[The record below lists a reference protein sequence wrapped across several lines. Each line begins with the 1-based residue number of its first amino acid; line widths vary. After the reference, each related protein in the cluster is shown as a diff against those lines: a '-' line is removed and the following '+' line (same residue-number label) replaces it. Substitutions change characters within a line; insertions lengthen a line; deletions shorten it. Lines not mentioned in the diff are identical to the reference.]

1 MKTNR
6 TKVGIIVPEYN
17 EGQRAVVTINSI
29 LKFSK
34 NIVIIV
40 DDGSSEDSFK
50 RLVKNFG
57 KNKRVVLLRHIINL
71 GKGAAMKTG
80 VEWAKKNGYKKVLFI
95 DADGQ
100 HNPKYIKD
108 FVKCLDKYPI
118 VFGYRILDEKMPFV
132 RKWGNL
138 LAAWLINFLFN
149 IKKKDLLSGYLGFNL
164 NIYKKIKWESS
175 RYGIETEM
183 ATKVGKSK
191 IDFKEI
197 KVDTIYIDKYK
208 GVTILDALKILVQ
221 IPFWYFQK

>member
-40 DDGSSEDSFK
+40 DDGSSDDSFK

-118 VFGYRILDEKMPFV
+118 DFG
-132 RKWGNL
+132 
-138 LAAWLINFLFN
+138 
-149 IKKKDLLSGYLGFNL
+149 
-164 NIYKKIKWESS
+164 
-175 RYGIETEM
+175 
-183 ATKVGKSK
+183 
-191 IDFKEI
+191 
-197 KVDTIYIDKYK
+197 
-208 GVTILDALKILVQ
+208 
-221 IPFWYFQK
+221 